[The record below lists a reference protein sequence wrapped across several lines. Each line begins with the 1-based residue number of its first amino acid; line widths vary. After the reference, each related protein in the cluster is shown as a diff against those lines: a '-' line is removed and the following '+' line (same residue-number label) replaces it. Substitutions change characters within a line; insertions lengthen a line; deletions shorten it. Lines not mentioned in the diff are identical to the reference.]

1 MTTHR
6 WLFASLSLATA
17 LAQPPKIGGDY
28 SGMLGPLHIKLHLK
42 TGATGNLEG
51 TLDSVDQ
58 GGFGLACSNLH
69 VNGNNFTFEVPSVN
83 GKWQGTVSDNGATLN
98 GAWSQGS
105 PIPLVFRRDEP
116 FAAAEKPSPVDG
128 IWLGTL
134 QAPGRSLRIQL
145 QLKSAKGA
153 DARHQSVKELAN
165 PSGGARD
172 TATVLREFP
181 RRDRSGKEHC
191 SFDSLD
197 QGAMG
202 LVCENVRLDGNHFS
216 FEVPVVHGHW
226 SGTLSATGNEL
237 DGTWSQGKD
246 LPLRFTRQKTAVA
259 AKPPE
264 PPRFDPAQPP
274 VPIAD
279 LKAVLDRDLAAALAN
294 GALAPNTN
302 AGVAVGVEQHGTRRI
317 FVYGPVKEN
326 SIFEI
331 GSISKTFTSLILAQM
346 VEQHKLTLDEPVR
359 ELLPPGTV
367 AKPNGAEVTLLD
379 LADQHSGL
387 PRLPDN
393 FHPADPENPY
403 ADYNAAKLYEY
414 VAQHGLA
421 KPAEARF
428 NYSNLG
434 LGLLGQA
441 LGNRAATTYPKLLQ
455 TEVAGPLQLHDTV
468 VKLSPEQQQRFA
480 QGHNA
485 QHQRAH
491 VWDLDALA
499 GAGAI
504 RSTAGDM
511 LAYLAAQL
519 HPESVSNASAT
530 LPAAIRLSHEL
541 RADVTPS
548 MKIALAWFCD
558 TNTGVYW
565 HNGGTGGFS
574 SYALFNPKE
583 DYAAVV
589 LYNTAGG
596 PNGSFADRLAMHISA
611 RLSGK
616 PALSLGP

>member
-6 WLFASLSLATA
+6 WLFAILSLATT

-42 TGATGNLEG
+42 TGTIGNLEG
-51 TLDSVDQ
+51 SLDSVDQ
-58 GGFGLACSNLH
+58 GGFGLPCSNLH
-69 VNGNNFTFEVPSVN
+69 LNGNTFTFEVPSVN
-83 GKWQGTVSDNGATLN
+83 GKWEGTVLDDGATLN
-98 GAWSQGS
+98 GSWSQGS
-105 PIPLVFRRDEP
+105 PMPLVFRRDEP

-128 IWLGTL
+128 MWLGTL
-134 QAPGRSLRIQL
+134 QAPNRSLHVQL
-145 QLKSAKGA
+145 QLKS
-153 DARHQSVKELAN
+153 
-165 PSGGARD
+165 
-172 TATVLREFP
+172 
-181 RRDRSGKEHC
+181 DRAGKEFC
-191 SFDSLD
+191 SLDSLD

-202 LVCENVRLDGNHFS
+202 LLCENVHLDGNHFS
-216 FEVPVVHGHW
+216 FEVPAVHGHW

-246 LPLRFTRQKTAVA
+246 LPLRFTRQKAAVA

-264 PPRFDPAQPP
+264 PPHFDPAQPP

-279 LKAVLDRDLAAALAN
+279 LKAVLDRDLTAALAK

-302 AGVAVGVEQHGTRRI
+302 SGVAIGVEQHGIRRV
-317 FVYGPVKEN
+317 FVYGAVKEN

-331 GSISKTFTSLILAQM
+331 GSISKTFTGLILAQM
-346 VEQHKLTLDEPVR
+346 VEQHKVTLDEPVR

-367 AKPNGAEVTLLD
+367 AKPNGAEITLLD

-403 ADYNAAKLYEY
+403 ADYNAAILYEY
-414 VAQHGLA
+414 LAQHGLA
-421 KPAEARF
+421 KPAETRF

-441 LGNRAATTYPKLLQ
+441 LANRAATTYSHLLE
-455 TEVAGPLQLHDTV
+455 TEITGPLQLHDTV
-468 VKLSPEQQQRFA
+468 AKLSPEQQQRFA

-485 QHQRAH
+485 QHQPAH
-491 VWDLDALA
+491 AWELDALA

-519 HPESVSNASAT
+519 HPESVTTSSAT

-589 LYNTAGG
+589 LYNTAPG
-596 PNGSFADRLAMHISA
+596 PAGSFADRLAMHISA